1 MSHIFDALQRSEAER
16 AGREPAGKGSPGFS
30 LATEL
35 LETVERERRGVRLV
49 DTVLVD
55 TVPAD
60 NELANQA
67 RAAQPNSLDQFP
79 SLPVSI
85 LPHSRLV
92 SVGEEESLGA
102 EKFRFLAV
110 RLRQMRQSR
119 PLKKVLIT
127 STIPQEGKSTVAA
140 NLACTLARRKQHKT
154 LLLEGDLRRP
164 TVAQKFGLGK
174 VPGLSEWLRGESE
187 SMNVYRLEA
196 LGLWVLPAGSAPEN
210 PLELMQS
217 GKLSPLMEQLSAWFD
232 WIVID
237 SPPVLP
243 LADTSMWAR
252 MADGILLVTR
262 RSITEKKQ
270 LQRGLE
276 ALEPAKLLGA
286 LVNSSTDAAH
296 SDYYQRYGAA
306 TSSSLNL
313 PVRRSSG
320 CKAGVRRLFQFSIPP
335 TETWKQFANA
345 VASAP
350 RSGAEGVIHEGTT
363 FQSGIAL
370 EPARGGTGVDC
381 GSQHIKGGSISPG
394 DLA

>member
-16 AGREPAGKGSPGFS
+16 PGEESS
-30 LATEL
+30 LAEPSTFSVVTDL
-35 LETVERERRGVRLV
+35 LQAAERKRRAGSA
-49 DTVLVD
+49 
-55 TVPAD
+55 PSIAS
-60 NELANQA
+60 
-67 RAAQPNSLDQFP
+67 AATPDASNSLEQFR

-85 LPHSRLV
+85 LPNSRLV

-110 RLRQMRQSR
+110 RLRQLRQSR

-174 VPGLSEWLRGESE
+174 VPGLSECLRGETE
-187 SMNVYRLEA
+187 GMNVYRLDA
-196 LGLWVLPAGSAPEN
+196 LGLWVLPAGNAPEN

-217 GKLSPLMEQLSAWFD
+217 GKLLPLMEQLTSWFD
-232 WIVID
+232 WIIID

-243 LADTSMWAR
+243 LADTSIWAR
-252 MADGILLVTR
+252 LADGILLVTR
-262 RSITEKKQ
+262 KSVTEKQQ

-286 LVNSSTDAAH
+286 LVNGSTDAAH
-296 SDYYQRYGAA
+296 SDYYQRY
-306 TSSSLNL
+306 SSSSID
-313 PVRRSSG
+313 RS
-320 CKAGVRRLFQFSIPP
+320 K
-335 TETWKQFANA
+335 
-345 VASAP
+345 
-350 RSGAEGVIHEGTT
+350 
-363 FQSGIAL
+363 
-370 EPARGGTGVDC
+370 
-381 GSQHIKGGSISPG
+381 
-394 DLA
+394 